1 MRGLAERLEQGV
13 VLGAEGYLFELE
25 RRGYVMG
32 GPFVPEVV
40 LDFPEAVRQL
50 HRELLRAGAEVMV
63 AFTYYGIGTS

>member
-63 AFTYYGIGTS
+63 AFRLLNHAV